1 MMKIDPKY
9 PYAKP
14 PKKVDNE
21 MGIYNADYENF
32 IHFAE
37 QTIGECEHIDEYKGY
52 IKDFLETYNSVCYI
66 TEDVKLDQYN
76 TEITAQRLIIHV
88 SWMWNEYWSN
98 YI

>member
-1 MMKIDPKY
+1 MMKIDPKNA
-9 PYAKP
+9 YATP

-21 MGIYNADYENF
+21 LELYNADYENF
-32 IHFAE
+32 IHYAE
-37 QTIGECEHIDEYKGY
+37 QTIGECESIEEWKGC
-52 IKDFLETYNSVCYI
+52 IRGFLEIYNSVCYI